1 MSVSCR
7 FVYRFKNKRTD
18 ETSEQVVTGV
28 DSKYEAYQIARK
40 EMIRD
45 LDTSI
50 REFESRWM
58 IEDREV
64 AVGVS
69 KGIEYDEVDL
79 RERLRSL
86 NGIKKVDKV
95 EPEEHSKH
103 MVYYIRTGKF
113 LNEDYIIDKVRD
125 MFRSIEPDLD
135 DVAED
140 ILIIINPPYY
150 PNK

>member
-28 DSKYEAYQIARK
+28 NSKYEAYQIAR
-40 EMIRD
+40 ETMTEE
-45 LDTSI
+45 LDTTI
-50 REFESRWM
+50 REFESKWM

-69 KGIEYDEVDL
+69 KGIEYDDIAL
-79 RERLRSL
+79 RDRLRSL
-86 NGIKKVDKV
+86 DGIEKVDKV
-95 EPEEHSKH
+95 DPDEHSKH
-103 MVYYIRTGKF
+103 MVYYIRTGEL

-140 ILIIINPPYY
+140 ILIIVNPPYY